1 MKKFLIISIVA
12 LSVLALFVSCAKDCT
27 CSKWTDGKNTDTNPI
42 IHSQDDINSLN
53 VKNCAGLNDYYD
65 TMGLGYDETSGSGIR
80 CE

>member
-1 MKKFLIISIVA
+1 MKK
-12 LSVLALFVSCAKDCT
+12 LFVLLLFSVAAILFASCTKECT
-27 CSKWTDGKNTDTNPI
+27 CSRWTDGKNTDTDPI
-42 IHSQDDINSLN
+42 IYSQDEINSLN